1 MKEITKVHES
11 ITKDYESLFYSMKD
25 QSKKVFTLHF
35 RSYIPFPQSVLVMS
49 LLPLCYISSF

>member
-35 RSYIPFPQSVLVMS
+35 RSYIPFPPVS
-49 LLPLCYISSF
+49 ISHESPAFMLY